1 MVGQTMQWGNIRFT
15 IGLIVVIH
23 LEKFL
28 HVYFCDRQEY
38 IRHAELTVYTGS
50 SCPLFYCVRQTI
62 LIITNVNP
70 LLFDASYVYLKQVVG
85 N

>member
-1 MVGQTMQWGNIRFT
+1 MVGKQCSGAIFDLQSD
-15 IGLIVVIH
+15 LIVVLH

-28 HVYFCDRQEY
+28 YGFFATGRNTLDMQS
-38 IRHAELTVYTGS
+38 LYTGS
-50 SCPLFYCVRQTI
+50 SCPLFYFVRQTI

>member
-28 HVYFCDRQEY
+28 YVFFATGRNTLDMQS
-38 IRHAELTVYTGS
+38 LYTGS
-50 SCPLFYCVRQTI
+50 SCPLFYFVQQLNDINNYECEPSFI
-62 LIITNVNP
+62 
-70 LLFDASYVYLKQVVG
+70 
-85 N
+85 

>member
-23 LEKFL
+23 LEKFYTSIFATGRNTL
-28 HVYFCDRQEY
+28 DMQS
-38 IRHAELTVYTGS
+38 LYTGS
-50 SCPLFYCVRQTI
+50 SCPLFYFVRQTI
-62 LIITNVNP
+62 LITTNVNP

>member
-28 HVYFCDRQEY
+28 YGFFATGRNTLDMQS
-38 IRHAELTVYTGS
+38 LYTGS
-50 SCPLFYCVRQTI
+50 SCPLFYFVRQTI